1 MKQIGNSAK
10 DENMMIF
17 SESNAQT
24 KRTVPLVCAGTTK
37 RIIIANF
44 ITMRKLIS
52 LFCIIWLCANEA
64 TGCANNLKIKIIYAP
79 ATLQTVFS
87 ISPEYFDKG
96 YINHSTDSVYV
107 ECDSLIYD
115 FFNCIQALKVSDQ
128 NSRYNSIVKPYH
140 TNVRGKVLLYK
151 EDQVVKVYYI
161 GQFLVLYND
170 TLYDIDEKLRK
181 NIDSMIKKGGGTY
194 MWHYQKT
201 FD

>member
-1 MKQIGNSAK
+1 
-10 DENMMIF
+10 
-17 SESNAQT
+17 
-24 KRTVPLVCAGTTK
+24 
-37 RIIIANF
+37 
-44 ITMRKLIS
+44 MRKLIS

-181 NIDSMIKKGGGTY
+181 NIDSMIKKDGGTY

>member
-1 MKQIGNSAK
+1 
-10 DENMMIF
+10 
-17 SESNAQT
+17 
-24 KRTVPLVCAGTTK
+24 
-37 RIIIANF
+37 
-44 ITMRKLIS
+44 MRKLIS

-181 NIDSMIKKGGGTY
+181 NIDSMIKKAEELICGIIRKLLINRLCMEQVY
-194 MWHYQKT
+194 MTLKSATCNILDIWGCGSLSKT
-201 FD
+201 TRFRKESL